1 VILICI
7 EYLAGVSGVVG
18 SVILGPRKP
27 EKVVRSETTVLM
39 TFIGGSM
46 LWVGWFGFNAGS
58 ALTAGKSA
66 GMAMLVT
73 HIAASTTCFFWMIIE
88 WLHKGNPT
96 LVGAV
101 SGAITGLVVITPA
114 SGYVDQ
120 TGAFAMGLI
129 GAICCYPAVVVKNKL
144 SLDEKASISD
154 YPDAFGVHAIAGMV
168 GAFWTGMFANP
179 DINSQSGAFYFNDKR
194 LAWQIVAIIFVV
206 LWSATFTAILMLILK
221 FTIGINVAEPAD
233 PEPDQKSSDAD
244 PEPGQKSSYTS
255 DQKAESFQYF
265 LPSTPLPAVQTT
277 QYHPAVIPVTGT
289 AVFGPPSFQ
298 QHPLVPIGAAMVP
311 GTPPPMY
318 APHGSHGYA

>member
-1 VILICI
+1 MHGYLIHEI
-7 EYLAGVSGVVG
+7 FFS
-18 SVILGPRKP
+18 
-27 EKVVRSETTVLM
+27 
-39 TFIGGSM
+39 
-46 LWVGWFGFNAGS
+46 
-58 ALTAGKSA
+58 GKSA

-120 TGAFAMGLI
+120 TGAFAMGLL

-154 YPDAFGVHAIAGMV
+154 YPDAFGVHAIGGMV

-206 LWSATFTAILMLILK
+206 LWSATLTAILMLILK
-221 FTIGINVAEPAD
+221 FTIGINVAEPA
-233 PEPDQKSSDAD
+233 EPDSETDQKS
-244 PEPGQKSSYTS
+244 P
-255 DQKAESFQYF
+255 DQKAETFQYF
-265 LPSTPLPAVQTT
+265 LPNTPPPAFQTM
-277 QYHPAVIPVTGT
+277 QYHPVAIPVTGT

-298 QHPLVPIGAAMVP
+298 HPLVPIGAAMVP
-311 GTPPPMY
+311 MGPPMHSTPPPMH